1 MNQWTK
7 LCASAAL
14 ATLICTSHA
23 QILIG
28 QTAGYSGQ
36 VAAGVKETADGAMLY
51 LDAVNAK
58 GGVNGQKIELVSLD
72 DKFDPKLAGEN
83 ARKLIE
89 EQNVLAMFLT
99 RGTPH
104 TEAMI
109 PLLEKNGVALIG
121 PSTGAMVLHQPVR
134 KYIFNV
140 RATYQREAEKAMT
153 HLASMGMT
161 RIAVVY
167 SDDSFGADGIIGA
180 QKGLTASKLT
190 PVVLEKF
197 NRTKPDFAPIAVKLA
212 SANAQAVLMV
222 ASGAA
227 VVDAAQA
234 RAQEAAEKA
243 RRPGADFAALAR
255 EFSDAPEGKTGGELG
270 LRSTD
275 RYPELFVEALRQV
288 PVGGVA
294 GPVRSGAGFHVLKVL
309 ERSQGVLPATVL
321 KNHVRH
327 ILLRTNPQQNEAAAA
342 QRLADYRRRIERGE
356 ATFEALAREFSQ
368 DGSAK
373 QGGDLGWAAP
383 GRYVPEFEQVVE
395 SLQPGQISEPLVSRF
410 GVHLVQLLDRREV
423 PLTPR
428 EQRELARNALQEKKL
443 EDAYVT
449 WAQEQRARAYV
460 ELRDPPQ

>member
-140 RATYQREAEKAMT
+140 RATYQREAEKATT

-197 NRTKPDFAPIAVKLA
+197 NRAKPDFAPIAVKLA
-212 SANAQAVLMV
+212 SADAQAVLMV

-227 VVDAAQA
+227 VVDAGNAFRAAGSSAQIVTLSNNASAGFIKTLGANA
-234 RAQEAAEKA
+234 RGMIVTQVYPNERAMTYAMVKEALDLAKAKGLTEVSPAMLEGFAAAKVLVEGLKRAGPKPTREKVHA
-243 RRPGADFAALAR
+243 ALESLRKFDLGGLEISYGPDDHSGLDFADLAMI
-255 EFSDAPEGKTGGELG
+255 G
-270 LRSTD
+270 TD
-275 RYPELFVEALRQV
+275 GRF
-288 PVGGVA
+288 
-294 GPVRSGAGFHVLKVL
+294 
-309 ERSQGVLPATVL
+309 
-321 KNHVRH
+321 
-327 ILLRTNPQQNEAAAA
+327 
-342 QRLADYRRRIERGE
+342 RR
-356 ATFEALAREFSQ
+356 
-368 DGSAK
+368 
-373 QGGDLGWAAP
+373 
-383 GRYVPEFEQVVE
+383 
-395 SLQPGQISEPLVSRF
+395 
-410 GVHLVQLLDRREV
+410 
-423 PLTPR
+423 
-428 EQRELARNALQEKKL
+428 
-443 EDAYVT
+443 
-449 WAQEQRARAYV
+449 
-460 ELRDPPQ
+460 